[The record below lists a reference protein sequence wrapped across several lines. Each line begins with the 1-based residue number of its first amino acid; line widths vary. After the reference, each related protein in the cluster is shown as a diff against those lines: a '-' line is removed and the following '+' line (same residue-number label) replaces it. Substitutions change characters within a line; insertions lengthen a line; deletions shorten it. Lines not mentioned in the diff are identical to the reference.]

1 MILAGTVLIS
11 LAQFTIL
18 GDLISLGRI
27 AAALGVMVI
36 ASQGGLEIG
45 AAAGV
50 AAGLCMDIAVGAP
63 GACTV
68 SFGLSG
74 LVTGMFCRQGRL
86 LAAVAYIREKEGVQ
100 A

>member
-45 AAAGV
+45 AAAGWPPGC
-50 AAGLCMDIAVGAP
+50 AWISPWGLPGPAP
-63 GACTV
+63 SPSACR
-68 SFGLSG
+68 GW
-74 LVTGMFCRQGRL
+74 
-86 LAAVAYIREKEGVQ
+86 
-100 A
+100 